1 MPSGDV
7 KLVGISGSTVSLA
20 LLGACNSCASS
31 SVTMRLGLEAS
42 LKLHIPDITH
52 VIQVQELSTSLP
64 SHSSSGPTLVLDIQ
78 NLDAFLDTIR
88 PLIAIAG
95 GGIEVVAVHN
105 NSQVGVHPSIRLK
118 VTGAAAVLN
127 SVKMEIVQ
135 RIQRHFL
142 QTVQVVW
149 ET

>member
-1 MPSGDV
+1 
-7 KLVGISGSTVSLA
+7 
-20 LLGACNSCASS
+20 
-31 SVTMRLGLEAS
+31 MRLGLEAS

-52 VIQVQELSTSLP
+52 VFQVQDLSTSLP
-64 SHSSSGPTLVLDIQ
+64 SHSSGPTLVLDIQ

-88 PLIAIAG
+88 PIIAIAG
-95 GGIEVVAVHN
+95 GVIKVVAVHN
-105 NSQVGVHPSIRLK
+105 NIPAGVHPTIRLK
-118 VTGAAAVLN
+118 LTGAAAVLN

-135 RIQRHFL
+135 RMQRHFL